1 MNIQSHYSLKEHN
14 SFGVEANTDWWIAF
28 DSEEDLL
35 SLSKDEFFASLSF
48 VVIGEGTNLLFIDD
62 YPGAV
67 LSSQISSIEEG
78 EREGA
83 FQYIRAGSGIVWDD
97 FVADMLQRGFYGVEN
112 LSAIPGTVGASAVQN
127 IGAYGAEVSQFISAV
142 ETVDLHNGKK
152 HTFTHEEC
160 AFAYRKSLFKQ
171 PDMASH
177 VVTHVTYRLS
187 REPQLNLSYA
197 ALKQTFEGK
206 NPTPLEVRQA
216 VRSIRSAKLPDHH
229 EYPNAGSFFM
239 NPVVEAAL
247 AETMLKAYPEMPH
260 YPAKDGVKLSAA
272 WLIDQSGL
280 KGIRHGAVGTWPKQ
294 PLVIVN
300 YEQASGR
307 EIADFA
313 QFVVDT
319 VKKKFAITLH
329 PEVRYIQ

>member
-1 MNIQSHYSLKEHN
+1 MNIQSHYSLKAHN

-48 VVIGEGTNLLFIDD
+48 IVIGEGTNLLFIDD
-62 YPGAV
+62 YPGAI

-83 FQYIRAGSGIVWDD
+83 FQYVRAGSGIVWDD

-127 IGAYGAEVSQFISAV
+127 IGAYGAEVSQIISAV
-142 ETVDLHNGKK
+142 ETVDLHNGEK

>member
-1 MNIQSHYSLKEHN
+1 
-14 SFGVEANTDWWIAF
+14 
-28 DSEEDLL
+28 
-35 SLSKDEFFASLSF
+35 
-48 VVIGEGTNLLFIDD
+48 
-62 YPGAV
+62 
-67 LSSQISSIEEG
+67 
-78 EREGA
+78 
-83 FQYIRAGSGIVWDD
+83 
-97 FVADMLQRGFYGVEN
+97 MLQRGFYGVEN

-142 ETVDLHNGKK
+142 ETVDLHNGEK

-171 PDMASH
+171 PEMASH

-300 YEQASGR
+300 YEQANGR
-307 EIADFA
+307 EVADFA

>member
-78 EREGA
+78 EREGS

-127 IGAYGAEVSQFISAV
+127 IGAYGAEVSQIISAV
-142 ETVDLHNGKK
+142 ETVDLHNGEK

-171 PDMASH
+171 PEMASH

-280 KGIRHGAVGTWPKQ
+280 KGIKHGAVGTWPKQ

>member
-62 YPGAV
+62 YHGAV

-83 FQYIRAGSGIVWDD
+83 FQYVRAGSGIVWDD

-142 ETVDLHNGKK
+142 ETVDLHNGEK

-171 PDMASH
+171 PEMASH

-300 YEQASGR
+300 YEQANGR
-307 EIADFA
+307 EVADFA